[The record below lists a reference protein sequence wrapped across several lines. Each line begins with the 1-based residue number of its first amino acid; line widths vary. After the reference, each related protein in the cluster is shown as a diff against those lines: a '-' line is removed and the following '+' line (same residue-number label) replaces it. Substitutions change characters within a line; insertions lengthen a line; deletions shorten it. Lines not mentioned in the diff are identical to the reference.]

1 MLAMGRALMYDAKL
15 LALDEPSIGLAPRVR
30 EEVFA
35 AIGRIHAAGIPLLVV
50 EQEVGQIFRIANRNY
65 VLSQGRIW
73 GEGTGPQLMADE
85 SLRACYL
92 GML

>member
-1 MLAMGRALMYDAKL
+1 MARALMYDAKL
-15 LALDEPSIGLAPRVR
+15 LALDEPSIGLAPKVR

-35 AIGRIHAAGIPLLVV
+35 SIERIHAAGVPLLVV
-50 EQEVGQIFRIANRNY
+50 EQEVGQIFRIAHRNY
-65 VLSQGRIW
+65 VLSQGRVW
-73 GEGTGPQLMADE
+73 AEGTGAQLMADE